1 MDMSQYHDLFISEAR
16 EHLQKISELAVQL
29 EADRED
35 HDVIDSLFR
44 SAHSVKGMAASMGFT
59 VIAGLAH
66 KMEDLMDRVRH
77 GMAVD
82 AGLFDLLLAGEERL
96 SAMLDQIVGGGSEV
110 TADDI
115 IAKIE
120 AYIPAAVEE
129 PAAPAG
135 QAEVVLPPA
144 AAPPEERAVDLPH
157 NSPAVQQTIKVKT
170 AVLDSFLDTTGELI
184 TVKHRLA
191 MFAKSLHNRDF
202 SEAVDALGRHLRDLH
217 DQVMAVRLI
226 PLAAVTERFP
236 RMVRDL
242 ARKSDKEITF
252 AMKGVEIELDRSI
265 LELLGDPLA
274 HLLRNCIDHGIE
286 TPAERLSANKAA
298 SGMVAV
304 SVSRVKDQVEI
315 RVEDDGR
322 GIEPEQIAAVAVRKG
337 FISRDKAAGLQADEK
352 LMLICH
358 AGFSTADKVTEI
370 SGRGV
375 GMDVVRTTIQSLGG
389 TISISSVPGKG
400 SCFLLRLPLT
410 IAIINVLLVKVGRFT
425 LAIPLTAV
433 TRTLDL
439 KREEVAFIEDQEI
452 FFLDNEAVPLFHL
465 GRLLNV
471 LPDAG
476 KAETVPLFL
485 TELKGRK
492 VALQIDKLLGNQ
504 EIFVKPL
511 ARPLSAIEG
520 LCGATVLG
528 DGEIV
533 FILDIMNRL
542 L

>member
-16 EHLQKISELAVQL
+16 EHLQKISELVVQL
-29 EADRED
+29 ESNPDD

-59 VIAGLAH
+59 GIATLAH
-66 KMEDLMDRVRH
+66 KMEDLMDSVRH
-77 GMAVD
+77 GLSVNTE
-82 AGLFDLLLAGEERL
+82 LFDLLLAGEEHL
-96 SAMLDQIVGGGSEV
+96 TAMLEQIGIDGSEDA
-110 TADDI
+110 ADDI
-115 IAKIE
+115 IARIS
-120 AYIPAAVEE
+120 AYNSAATQEF
-129 PAAPAG
+129 ADLNRNG
-135 QAEVVLPPA
+135 EVALVVP
-144 AAPPEERAVDLPH
+144 
-157 NSPAVQQTIKVKT
+157 SPDESISDTSPTNPGVQQTIKVKT

-191 MFAKSLHNRDF
+191 MFARSLHNKDI
-202 SEAVDALGRHLRDLH
+202 SETVDALERHLRDLH

-236 RMVRDL
+236 RMMRDL
-242 ARKSDKEITF
+242 ARKSGKEINF

-274 HLLRNCIDHGIE
+274 HLLRNCVDHGIG
-286 TPAERLSANKAA
+286 TPAERISAGKPA
-298 SGMVAV
+298 SGKVAI

-315 RVEDDGR
+315 LVEDDGR
-322 GIEPEQIAAVAVRKG
+322 GIDPEQITAAAVEKG
-337 FISRDKAAGLQADEK
+337 FISREKASGLNVAEK
-352 LMLICH
+352 LLLVCH

-389 TISISSVPGKG
+389 TISITSGPEQGAT
-400 SCFLLRLPLT
+400 FRLRLPLT
-410 IAIINVLLVKVGRFT
+410 IAIINVLLVKIGSFT

-439 KREEVAFIEDQEI
+439 KLEDIAVIDNQEVL
-452 FFLDNEAVPLFHL
+452 FLDNETMPLFHL
-465 GRLLNV
+465 GRCLNV
-471 LPDAG
+471 QPDVPSG
-476 KAETVPLFL
+476 HTVPLVI
-485 TELKGRK
+485 TEHKGRK
-492 VALQIDKLLGNQ
+492 VALQVDKLLGYH
-504 EIFVKPL
+504 EVFVKPL
-511 ARPLSAIEG
+511 LRPLSGIEG

-528 DGEIV
+528 NGEVV
-533 FILDIMNRL
+533 FIMDILNRL